1 MKPLKHGT
9 GGLKMNDKLIQ
20 RAVEC
25 YTEKL
30 ENENKTLKGFIA
42 QISDAFT
49 CDENRSNEEILK
61 DILNTLRVYGNVF
74 KDEVP

>member
-1 MKPLKHGT
+1 
-9 GGLKMNDKLIQ
+9 MNDKLIQ

-30 ENENKTLKGFIA
+30 EAENKTLKGFIA
-42 QISDAFT
+42 QIADAFT
-49 CDENRSNEEILK
+49 CDKNRGNEEIIK

-74 KDEVP
+74 KED

>member
-1 MKPLKHGT
+1 
-9 GGLKMNDKLIQ
+9 MNDKLIQ

-25 YTEKL
+25 YIEKL
-30 ENENKTLKGFIA
+30 EEENKTLKAFIV

-49 CDENRSNEEILK
+49 CDENRSDEEIIK

-74 KDEVP
+74 KEDVP